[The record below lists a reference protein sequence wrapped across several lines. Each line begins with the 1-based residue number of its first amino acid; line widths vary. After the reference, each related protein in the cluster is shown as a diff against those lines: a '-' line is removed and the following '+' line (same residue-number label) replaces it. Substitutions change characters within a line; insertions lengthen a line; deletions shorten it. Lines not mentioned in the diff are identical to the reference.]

1 MPYPAKHSVTNIDT
15 GEEIVVDMDWS
26 EIRQMRDMFLMD
38 TDVWMLADRYASLT
52 GSEQTELT
60 AYRQALRD
68 LPDDEGDSADAEFPD
83 KPSFVD

>member
-1 MPYPAKHSVTNIDT
+1 MPIPAKHSVTDITT
-15 GEEIVVDMDWS
+15 GEEIVVDMNWM
-26 EIRQMRDMFLMD
+26 EIRQMRDMYLMD

-52 GSEQTELT
+52 EAQQTALT

-68 LPDDEGDSADAEFPD
+68 LPDDGADPGDAEFPD